1 MANRKQR
8 QRQDRDQV
16 ARIHTQTEINRRLHR
31 AYNIAFIMHIN
42 MLHKQ
47 HNAVTP
53 SYIAAIFSYLA
64 DDLRELQELINKP
77 AHTA

>member
-8 QRQDRDQV
+8 QRRDQV

-31 AYNIAFIMHIN
+31 ASNIAFIMHIN
-42 MLHKQ
+42 MLHER

-64 DDLRELQELINKP
+64 DDLRELQKLTSQP